1 MKTKKLFLAVGL
13 LLLLPTFAIAG
24 EVTDIIEIT
33 KAAFGKRAKT
43 ITLSN
48 YEFDSGA
55 EYTGKFDY
63 DPSYPLAYMDNTY
76 CLSTVASSPGTA
88 TSVTIWWDDSGD
100 YNVEDESI
108 IYVYGK
114 HTAFTGSERL
124 GKVSGGTLIGS
135 QAYTGAEYNTIV
147 LEDDYEYIAIVAS
160 ADGIAFN
167 ELDITWETED
177 VSVYTIET
185 SYTGGVSPYPT
196 IDLDV
201 ESPVAA
207 GTEVTVTFNAK
218 AKNEIHSYT
227 ITGAT
232 VIEDTDLGEDGYA
245 RTHTTTFI
253 MPAHSVEITAV
264 FDVKPT
270 REYNEL
276 AVDEMAYDFDTI
288 IPSGEIFNLPISTE
302 YYAGS
307 DPAYT
312 GGIKSITSSTGKVEI
327 LSCSYSAATGTGILS
342 LRGLELGDDVI
353 EITTYQT
360 NDYDRDTREIT
371 ITVVGR
377 EIALVTDFDGKYYAV
392 VNTVG
397 GAKADAYELLKDGD
411 TYYYKSDIDRSQLI
425 WQQEYTED
433 GSYITNS
440 AGKYLKVA
448 GANISLSST
457 SYEWY
462 TNAYDRLVTGY
473 MTGICYDEGVHAFDV
488 NGQNDHSSSSTI
500 SACVYEISG
509 TKLKAASEYTRS
521 VTSGNYATMC
531 LPYAV
536 SRNEAFFSGVDVFN
550 ITGKYVSKGKVVGI
564 EMEEETEAL
573 VAGKP
578 YIIQATA
585 STLSVWHGDETC
597 FEEKGYATGLVG
609 NLMSST
615 LYVPDGCYGIASNK
629 LRMINGGTG
638 KVGQYKAYLDL
649 EDVPEVSDEASAPG
663 RVRIFTDQPQDMEN
677 PDDNGNTGNT
687 ENPDEGSNVG
697 TSLEDFLNNASLI
710 NWNEPVY
717 NMLGQ
722 RVGKGAT
729 GVLIQNGQKYL
740 VH

>member
-13 LLLLPTFAIAG
+13 LLLLPTFANAG

-33 KAAFGKRAKT
+33 KATFGKRAKT

-48 YEFDSGA
+48 YTFDSEA

-63 DPSYPLAYMDNTY
+63 EPSYPLAYMDNTY
-76 CLSTVASSPGTA
+76 CLSTVAASPGTA
-88 TSVTIWWDDSGD
+88 QSVTIWWDDSGD
-100 YNVEDESI
+100 YNIDGSNI

-114 HTAFTGSERL
+114 HTPYTGAERL
-124 GKVSGGTLIGS
+124 GSVSGTLIGS
-135 QAYTGAEYNTIV
+135 KAYAGAENDVIA
-147 LEDDYEYIAIVAS
+147 LSGDYEYIAIVAS

-167 ELDITWETED
+167 ELDIVWETED
-177 VSVYTIET
+177 VTLYAIST

-196 IDLDV
+196 ITLDPAG
-201 ESPVAA
+201 SVAA
-207 GTEVTVTFNAK
+207 GTEVTVTFNGK
-218 AKNEIHSYT
+218 AKNEIHSYI

-232 VIEDTDLGEDGYA
+232 EIENTDLGQDGYT
-245 RTHTTTFI
+245 RSHTTTFT
-253 MPAHSVEITAV
+253 MPAHAVNITAV
-264 FDVKPT
+264 FDQKLD
-270 REYNEL
+270 REFNEL
-276 AVDEMAYDFDTI
+276 AVDGKPYDFDTI
-288 IPSGEIFNLPISTE
+288 IPSGEITVFPISTE
-302 YYAGS
+302 FFSGS
-307 DPAYT
+307 SPAYT
-312 GGIKSITSSTGKVEI
+312 GGIKSVTSSTGKVEV
-327 LSCSYSAATGTGILS
+327 LSYSYSALDGTGELM
-342 LRGLELGDDVI
+342 LRGLEKGSDVI

-360 NDYDRDTREIT
+360 NDYTRDVRT
-371 ITVVGR
+371 IDIEVVGR

-440 AGKYLKVA
+440 AGKYLKVS
-448 GANISLSST
+448 GTNISLSST

-462 TNAYDRLVTGY
+462 TNAYSRLVTGY
-473 MTGICYDEGVHAFDV
+473 MTGICYDEGVEGFDV
-488 NGQNDHSSSSTI
+488 NGQNDHASSSTI
-500 SACVYEISG
+500 SACVYEVSG
-509 TKLKAASEYTRS
+509 AMLKAASEYTRS